1 MKLRKMTEVDKMY
14 RCCRW
19 CHYYQEGKC
28 WRKGVSFSD
37 LESSLLNAADMGEF
51 SEVIEETM
59 MYPNDPICKVL
70 QGLKSLLSDW
80 KISSKR
86 IEKFQEVFIE
96 EYEMFVQGMR
106 TEIDESILR
115 KMNNIVS
122 SESSKEFQGLE
133 IENPEDFCC
142 KYFE

>member
-1 MKLRKMTEVDKMY
+1 MKLRKITEVDKMY

-96 EYEMFVQGMR
+96 EYEMCGCSGNCVCYNFPRAQSRGYGNHLNYQLHEFM
-106 TEIDESILR
+106 SFQSFLFPKR
-115 KMNNIVS
+115 K
-122 SESSKEFQGLE
+122 K
-133 IENPEDFCC
+133 C
-142 KYFE
+142 